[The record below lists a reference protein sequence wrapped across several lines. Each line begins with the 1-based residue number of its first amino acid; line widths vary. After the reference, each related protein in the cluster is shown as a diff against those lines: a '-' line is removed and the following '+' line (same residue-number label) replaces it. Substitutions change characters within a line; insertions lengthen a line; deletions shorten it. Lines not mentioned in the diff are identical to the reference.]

1 MGDKKNKK
9 STADILQESRH
20 VLYGDEVEV
29 ATVLEN
35 VLTLLNRMDTRLVS
49 IEKNTSKNTGTLT
62 QMNDKLNSLTARV
75 ITVETDIVN
84 SRVSDLE
91 TSSEGTGNLFDEVK
105 SKTCSLEKDIEQLQR
120 NNGDGND
127 SQSIKD
133 ELRKLESYNEKL
145 KGKLLDMQCRSMKY
159 NLIFTGLQ
167 EQRDENCEMKI
178 RQFIHNEMKIQ
189 KPLEFGN
196 IHRFGKS
203 EPGKPRPIIARF
215 LYYSDL
221 DMVKKAGRNLR
232 DEVELFDDGQFSD
245 LSDFEHTNEGDVSNA
260 DEGNTYMGN
269 SSATK
274 DKHNAKQGKQSANK
288 GKLSANKGKLSANKG
303 KTHPQSDDGASGL
316 DGESDERATRN
327 WLPDKRN
334 PVESSSSGKRKHV
347 EVNTDSGDESEQET
361 ENSSSD
367 SGESSDNDNLFDPSE
382 ILKKGTKVPD
392 ATGPLAILWTE
403 AEKAKKRDRGLN
415 PVDVIDIVQRALV
428 LIGNAHYVYLTDR
441 RRSMLGRVLPE
452 CLDLLTDKDGKKAL
466 LKSSNELFGRKF
478 RKLLTEE
485 SKDNRELFS
494 LLQTVR
500 RSKNKASRFGNG
512 NFSGGH
518 GNGGRGNN
526 QYFRLEPP
534 NNQNQQFGGRGRG
547 RGRGQSRSTP
557 GIQGRGSIPRIRH
570 TTGKGSRIRFFP
582 HFNRPFCS
590 FSCRGE
596 NKTFCPELG
605 LFDIRSLGL
614 RYSSGS
620 KTRILSNTAKTK
632 FSAQTIFRQREN
644 RH

>member
-1 MGDKKNKK
+1 M
-9 STADILQESRH
+9 AQ
-20 VLYGDEVEV
+20 
-29 ATVLEN
+29 
-35 VLTLLNRMDTRLVS
+35 
-49 IEKNTSKNTGTLT
+49 T
-62 QMNDKLNSLTARV
+62 QLNSPS
-75 ITVETDIVN
+75 
-84 SRVSDLE
+84 SRGKHTPSRDL
-91 TSSEGTGNLFDEVK
+91 
-105 SKTCSLEKDIEQLQR
+105 LE
-120 NNGDGND
+120 
-127 SQSIKD
+127 
-133 ELRKLESYNEKL
+133 
-145 KGKLLDMQCRSMKY
+145 
-159 NLIFTGLQ
+159 
-167 EQRDENCEMKI
+167 
-178 RQFIHNEMKIQ
+178 
-189 KPLEFGN
+189 
-196 IHRFGKS
+196 
-203 EPGKPRPIIARF
+203 
-215 LYYSDL
+215 DL
-221 DMVKKAGRNLR
+221 DYLSDVQSQ

-382 ILKKGTKVPD
+382 ILKKDTKVPGKISKYIEKYANQGITKNVRLEVTKNCNIPISKKLASKETDRYIKKLFRKKFNQTLNAKKERSIINSENRILD

-557 GIQGRGSIPRIRH
+557 GIPR
-570 TTGKGSRIRFFP
+570 KG
-582 HFNRPFCS
+582 FNPK
-590 FSCRGE
+590 
-596 NKTFCPELG
+596 N
-605 LFDIRSLGL
+605 
-614 RYSSGS
+614 
-620 KTRILSNTAKTK
+620 
-632 FSAQTIFRQREN
+632 
-644 RH
+644 